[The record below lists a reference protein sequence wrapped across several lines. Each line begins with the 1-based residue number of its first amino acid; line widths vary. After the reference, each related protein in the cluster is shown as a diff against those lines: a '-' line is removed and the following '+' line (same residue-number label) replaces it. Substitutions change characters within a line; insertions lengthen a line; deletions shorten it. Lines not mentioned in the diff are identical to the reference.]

1 LECVPRFVRGPVVEP
16 ERSTYYTARSNDP
29 CLSVEGRTVFETL
42 KPLPP
47 DAILGIMQLFRADPH
62 PGKIDL
68 SVGVYQDEQGRTP
81 VLASVKRAEQAI
93 IAAQDSKSYV
103 AIAGNAAFNKGIE
116 EVLYGKDHAA
126 LKAGRVATMQT
137 PGGSGG
143 LSIAGHLLARAKPN
157 ARIYLSEPTWPN
169 HQPLLKVAGLQLDT
183 YPYYDYAKHRV
194 DFEAMTARLDKA
206 SVGEIALIHGCCHN
220 PCGADLSRE
229 QWEALTQLCQRR
241 GIVPFI
247 DIAYQGLAEGLDDDA
262 FGVRLMAGRLPEV
275 VVVSS
280 SSKNLGLYR
289 ERVGA
294 ASFVSAN
301 AEAAKLTASN
311 AANVARGIYS
321 MPPDHGAAIVGYI
334 LANAELRAQWEKEL
348 AEMRSRLNGLRSLL
362 VDRLAA
368 RKTPMD
374 FSFIAKERGMF
385 SFLGITKEQV
395 IRLREEFHV
404 YMVESSRIN
413 IAGINHGNVD
423 RVADAIA
430 AVLR

>member
-1 LECVPRFVRGPVVEP
+1 M
-16 ERSTYYTARSNDP
+16 
-29 CLSVEGRTVFETL
+29 FETL

-47 DAILGIMQLFRADPH
+47 DAILGIMTLFRADPH

-93 IAAQDSKSYV
+93 LATQDTKTYV

-116 EVLYGKDHAA
+116 EVLYGKDHPA
-126 LKAGRVATMQT
+126 LKAGRVATVQT

-143 LSIAGHLLARAKPN
+143 LSVAGHLIARAKPS
-157 ARIYLSEPTWPN
+157 ARVYVSDPSWPN
-169 HQPLLKVAGLQLDT
+169 HQPLLKVSGLALDA

-194 DFEAMTARLDKA
+194 DFEPMMAKLETVNAGDL
-206 SVGEIALIHGCCHN
+206 VLIHGCCHN
-220 PCGADLSRE
+220 PCGADLSKE
-229 QWEALTQLCQRR
+229 QWEALTKLCERR

-247 DIAYQGLAEGLDDDA
+247 DLAYQGLAEGLDEDA
-262 FGVRLMAGRLPEV
+262 FGVRLMAARLPEV

-294 ASFVSAN
+294 ASVVSAN
-301 AEAAKLTASN
+301 AEASKLALAN
-311 AANVARGIYS
+311 AANVARGLYS

-334 LANAELRAQWEKEL
+334 LNNPDLKALWIKEL
-348 AEMRSRLNGLRSLL
+348 AQMRARINGLRKLL
-362 VDRLAA
+362 VDKLAA
-368 RKTPMD
+368 RKTSMD
-374 FSFIAKERGMF
+374 FSFIEKERGMF

-404 YMVESSRIN
+404 YMVESSRVN

-423 RVADAIA
+423 RVADSVA
-430 AVLR
+430 AVLK